1 MTRDFAFPRTARLR
15 RRAEFVRVQ
24 GRPRDR
30 LRARSFLVLYA
41 ETAAGRDSESRAG
54 FVATKK
60 LGGAVVRN
68 RCKRVLREAFRKC
81 KASFPL
87 GLDIV
92 IIALEGLRLRS
103 GDDVERE
110 LRRVALD
117 LARRPRS
124 R

>member
-1 MTRDFAFPRTARLR
+1 
-15 RRAEFVRVQ
+15 
-24 GRPRDR
+24 
-30 LRARSFLVLYA
+30 VLYA
-41 ETAAGRDSESRAG
+41 ETLAGRDSESRAG

-117 LARRPRS
+117 FARRPRS

>member
-1 MTRDFAFPRTARLR
+1 VTPAFAFPRTARLR
-15 RRAEFVRVQ
+15 RRADFVRVQ

-30 LRARSFLVLYA
+30 LRSRSFLVLCA
-41 ETAAGRDSESRAG
+41 DAAAGRESESRAG

-68 RCKRVLREAFRKC
+68 RCKRLLREAFRKC

-87 GLDIV
+87 GLDLV
-92 IIALEGLRLRS
+92 VIALEGLRFRS
-103 GDDVERE
+103 GEDVERE

-117 LARRPRS
+117 CARRTRS